1 MTLSDDYYTVSID
14 NGPEKFTINKQYK
27 VIRKIGSGS
36 YGSVCS
42 ALDVQTNEVV
52 AIKKCR
58 HVFDKKLITKRCLR
72 EIKVLQHFNGHPRII
87 DLKALDIVDPQN
99 FNEVYLIQSCCDTTM
114 ADIIHSKL
122 ELEPVHYQWF
132 MYQLFSGL
140 KYIHSANVLH
150 RDLKPANILV
160 NENCDLRICDFGM
173 ARGFARPNAQIE
185 SQYMT
190 HYVVTRWYRSPE
202 IMLSRK
208 TYDKPIDIWSVGC
221 ILAELLGR
229 KVLFRGTDYVDQL
242 HKIVGILGLP
252 KDTSFWDS
260 SSSVTE
266 YIRNLRDES
275 GLPPPEEPIDF
286 STLFPNAPPEAI
298 HLLENLLTLDP
309 SKRLTANEALEHPFV
324 APVRDPA
331 EEMECATL
339 FDFESFEMI
348 ESEHV
353 LRQCIIEEVMHSK
366 GADISSHTSL
376 HRTSTASSS
385 HQTSRRYTGSSIST
399 PSSAFTTEANW
410 NAIQLAQQGKD
421 VTMAG
426 TTAGSNHQQLQFM
439 VMSDQFVGEPED
451 MDEDDIK
458 MMDSDESDI
467 HVGKRRTLRGPSD
480 ADFQALERHL
490 SKDW

>member
-1 MTLSDDYYTVSID
+1 MTLTDDYYTVSVD

-87 DLKALDIVDPQN
+87 DLKALDIVDPHN

-229 KVLFRGTDYVDQL
+229 KVLHSWAAQN
-242 HKIVGILGLP
+242 
-252 KDTSFWDS
+252 TSFWDS

-286 STLFPNAPPEAI
+286 GTLFPNAPPEAI

-309 SKRLTANEALEHPFV
+309 SKRLTASQALEHPFV

-331 EEMECATL
+331 EETECPAL

-353 LRQCIIEEVMHSK
+353 LRQCIVEEVMHSK
-366 GADISSHTSL
+366 GANVSSHSPR
-376 HRTSTASSS
+376 HRTSTASS

-399 PSSAFTTEANW
+399 PSSAFTTEANL

-421 VTMAG
+421 VAMAG
-426 TTAGSNHQQLQFM
+426 STAGYEQLQFM

-467 HVGKRRTLRGPSD
+467 HVGKRRTLRGPSN